1 MKRTWKRVK
10 TIGLSNL
17 NVLVLDEV
25 EQGFIYK
32 PKDSRTDKN
41 AWRIHIGIG
50 ETSKFIGHE
59 WTMNGA
65 KRILESV
72 IVGNVRGLN
81 R

>member
-1 MKRTWKRVK
+1 MNHTWKRVK

-17 NVLVLDEV
+17 NVLMLGDI

-32 PKDSRTDKN
+32 PKDSKTDKN
-41 AWRIHIGIG
+41 AWRVHLGVG

-59 WTMNGA
+59 WTMNDA
-65 KRILESV
+65 KRLLESV
-72 IVGNVRGLN
+72 VVGNIRGLN